1 MPSVYVELTADF
13 LHPGHVNVINEARK
27 LGDVTVGLLTDQAV
41 ALHRRIPLLS
51 YEQRKLI
58 LENIRGIDRIIPQ
71 ESHDCTK
78 NIKKLKPDY
87 VVHGDDW
94 KHGPLA
100 AVRERVLSEL
110 KNWDGRL
117 VELKFTE
124 GVSATSLIQKI
135 RNHGTTPDIRRG
147 RLRELLAVKPLIR
160 VLEVHNGLTGL
171 LVEQT
176 KIEQNG
182 IIKEFDG
189 MWESSLTDST
199 SKGKPDTSAVDITS
213 RVYTI
218 DQILDVTTKPMIVDV
233 DNGGLPEQFAFTV
246 RTLERHGVSALI
258 VEDKI
263 GVKRNS
269 LFGDAVKQTQDSV
282 EDFSLKIQE
291 GKRAQVT
298 HEFMII
304 ARIESLILKK
314 GLEDA
319 LQRARAYI
327 GAGAD
332 GIMIHS
338 KEKDAGE
345 VLAFC
350 ASYTKFLQ
358 RVPLIAVPSTYTH
371 VTEQEL
377 QEAGVNIVIYAN
389 HLLRVAYPS
398 MKKVAETILTYGRC
412 QEAEEHCMPIQE
424 VITLIPGGFP

>member
-13 LHPGHVNVINEARK
+13 LHPGHITIIHEARK
-27 LGDVTVGLLTDQAV
+27 LGEVTVGLLSDQAV
-41 ALHRRIPLLS
+41 ASHRRIPLLS
-51 YEQRKLI
+51 YEQRRLI
-58 LENIRGIDRIIPQ
+58 LENIKGISMIIPQ
-71 ESHDCTK
+71 DSFDCTE

-94 KHGPLA
+94 KQGPLA
-100 AVRERVLSEL
+100 AVRGRVIAAL
-110 KNWDGRL
+110 KNWNGLL
-117 VELKFTE
+117 VEPKFTD

-147 RLRELLAVKPLIR
+147 RLRELLAVKPLVRI
-160 VLEVHNGLTGL
+160 LEVHNGLSGL
-171 LVEQT
+171 IVEQT

-182 IIKEFDG
+182 SIKEFDG

-199 SKGKPDTSAVDITS
+199 SKGKPDSASVDITS

-233 DNGGLPEQFAFTV
+233 DNGGLPEQFVFTV

-263 GVKRNS
+263 GMKRNS
-269 LFGDAVKQTQDSV
+269 LLGDKVSQAQDDI
-282 EDFSLKIQE
+282 ENFCMKIQE

-304 ARIESLILKK
+304 ARIESFILKK
-314 GLEDA
+314 GLQDA
-319 LQRARAYI
+319 LERAQAYI
-327 GAGAD
+327 NAGAD

-338 KEKDAGE
+338 KEKSARE
-345 VLAFC
+345 ILSFC
-350 ASYTKFLQ
+350 IEYARFKKI
-358 RVPLIAVPSTYTH
+358 VPLVAVPSTYTPI
-371 VTEQEL
+371 TEQEL
-377 QEAGVNIVIYAN
+377 QEAGVDIVIYAN
-389 HLLRVAYPS
+389 HLLRGAYPS

-412 QEAEEHCMPIQE
+412 HEAEEHCMPIGE
-424 VITLIPGGFP
+424 LITLIPGGIP